1 AHILLPTDFSD
12 NALHASSY
20 AAHLFGREDNVY
32 TLMHAY
38 IDMDPALNSWPGMAD
53 EIYKASMIG
62 MSAWADRVRAM
73 PEFANAVV
81 RTEVLYGALPEML
94 NSLAKEKRADIVV
107 MGTLG
112 SSGNDMLGSN
122 AGEVVKHSKVPVLV
136 VPNRAEIKPVK
147 RILYADG
154 EQHVEV
160 AGSRMLID
168 IALRTKAEVIL
179 AHVLK
184 NADEVPDPNVVAMY
198 EELLQ
203 AVPHRF
209 TSREGKDIAGVIDFL
224 SDQEKADMVVVLHHH
239 TGFLESLFHTSAAKR
254 LAMHTHIPLLVLQQL
269 DPQAEG

>member
-1 AHILLPTDFSD
+1 
-12 NALHASSY
+12 
-20 AAHLFGREDNVY
+20 
-32 TLMHAY
+32 MHAY
-38 IDMDPALNSWPGMAD
+38 IDMDPSLSSWPGMAD
-53 EIYKASMIG
+53 EIYKASMDG
-62 MSAWADRVRAM
+62 MGIWAERARAL
-73 PEFANAVV
+73 PELAGAVV

-94 NSLAKEKRADIVV
+94 NGLAKEKRGDIVV

-136 VPNRAEIKPVK
+136 VPNKAELRPVK
-147 RILYADG
+147 RILYADD
-154 EQHVEV
+154 EQRVEV

-184 NADEVPDPNVVAMY
+184 DEDELPDPNVVAMY
-198 EELLQ
+198 QELLQ

-209 TSREGKDIAGVIDFL
+209 ISGEGKHLAGVIDHL
-224 SDQEKADMVVVLHHH
+224 ADREHADMVALLHHR
-239 TGFLESLFHTSAAKR
+239 TGFLENIFHKSTAKR
-254 LAMHTHIPLLVLQQL
+254 LALHTHIPLLVLQQL